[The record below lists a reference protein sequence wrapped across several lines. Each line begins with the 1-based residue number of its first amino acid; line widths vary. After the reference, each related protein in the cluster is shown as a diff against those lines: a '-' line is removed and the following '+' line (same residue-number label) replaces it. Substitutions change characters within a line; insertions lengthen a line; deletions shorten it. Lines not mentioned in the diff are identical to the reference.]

1 MRVLITGATGYIG
14 AAVARATHAAGHEVL
29 ALAHNDAASRAARAH
44 GYTPAPGD
52 LADLVTL
59 AGHARTADAVIHA
72 GMLTGSAATLVDEA
86 ATRAMVGALAGSDRP
101 FVYTSGVWVLGP
113 AGPQPATEDS
123 PLNPIAL
130 VAWRGPLEQWLV
142 QAAGTGVRTV
152 VLRPGVVRGHGL
164 GIPGKTARGELP
176 LVGDG
181 RQRWATVHVDDL
193 AALYVAAAERAH
205 AGAILHGVAGV
216 LPAAELVR
224 AESGEAPRWATLEE
238 ARATLG
244 AFADALALDQDVS
257 ADQTRSALGWT
268 PRAIPAASPS
278 PLAGAA

>member
-14 AAVARATHAAGHEVL
+14 AAVARATRAAGHEVL
-29 ALAHNDAASRAARAH
+29 ALAHNDAAIRAARAR
-44 GYTPAPGD
+44 GYTPVAGD

-59 AGHARTADAVIHA
+59 AGHTRTADAVIHA
-72 GMLTGSAATLVDEA
+72 GMVPGASATLVDEA

-113 AGPQPATEDS
+113 AGARPAAEDS
-123 PLNPIAL
+123 PLNPIAI

-142 QAAGTGVRTV
+142 AAAGTGVRTV
-152 VLRPGVVRGHGL
+152 VLRPGVVHGHGG
-164 GIPGKTARGELP
+164 GIVGRIARGELP

-193 AALYVAAAERAH
+193 AALYVAAAERAG

-216 LPAAELVR
+216 APVAELVSAQTR
-224 AESGEAPRWATLEE
+224 EPPRRATLAE

-244 AFADALALDQDVS
+244 AFADALALDQDVR
-257 ADQTRSALGWT
+257 ADQTRAALGWT
-268 PRAIPAASPS
+268 PRAIRSGSSA
-278 PLAGAA
+278 PLEGAA